1 MLSNDFLVLLVGRAL
16 GGLST
21 TLLFSVFETWMITEY
36 HNRGLDNAGLDLS
49 DIFGSMTTLSSV
61 VAILAGVLGD
71 FLVQYSASRT
81 TPFLASIVCLA
92 VAALLIW
99 TRWVRILVLTVR
111 WTRLI
116 NAMQPENYG
125 GSANGT
131 GGSTTMRSGIGM
143 ILKGDNGVAK
153 RRSKGKLI
161 WCVDTRILSVAV
173 ASCFFE
179 GTMYLFIFFWT
190 AALKS
195 AREQSGMTEGLPF
208 GLIFSCFMC
217 MMMLGSRLF
226 ATYIPSQDSLA
237 APHML
242 LVLTAIASSCLF
254 LSILS
259 PDERLTFWA
268 FCLFEGCIGVYFP
281 CMAVLKGKVVGDEV
295 RGMVYGMLRLPLNV
309 FVVVTHSLAEEGRY
323 SCFGSVGR

>member
-1 MLSNDFLVLLVGRAL
+1 
-16 GGLST
+16 
-21 TLLFSVFETWMITEY
+21 
-36 HNRGLDNAGLDLS
+36 
-49 DIFGSMTTLSSV
+49 
-61 VAILAGVLGD
+61 
-71 FLVQYSASRT
+71 
-81 TPFLASIVCLA
+81 
-92 VAALLIW
+92 
-99 TRWVRILVLTVR
+99 
-111 WTRLI
+111 
-116 NAMQPENYG
+116 
-125 GSANGT
+125 
-131 GGSTTMRSGIGM
+131 MRSGIGM
-143 ILKGDNGVAK
+143 ILKGEQYGHKKVQ
-153 RRSKGKLI
+153 GKLI
-161 WCVDTRILSVAV
+161 WCVDTRILSLAV

-195 AREQSGMTEGLPF
+195 ARAQSGMTEDLPF

-226 ATYIPSQDSLA
+226 TAYMPSHDSTA

-281 CMAVLKGKVVGDEV
+281 CMAVLKGKIVEDGV
-295 RGMVYGMLRLPLNV
+295 RGKVYGMLRLPLNV
-309 FVVVTHSLAEEGRY
+309 FVVVTHSLAEEGGYIPASVR
-323 SCFGSVGR
+323 SDADGSQVIDTEIMSS